1 MSDDLGK
8 KVEQIAQMLGQGD
21 VPDNIKELVSLF
33 ADKLGS
39 AGNTPSES
47 SIDKSNNEDNN
58 TSSGTDAEAN
68 EKADEK
74 IEEKAEERAEGAEN
88 KASSIDPELIEAAR
102 KSAER
107 LNMNNDA
114 RINLLHAIEPFMSSR
129 RKKKISNCIQLLQIA
144 SISKLLNDREK

>member
-39 AGNTPSES
+39 AGNTPAES
-47 SIDKSNNEDNN
+47 STDKSNKEDNN
-58 TSSGTDAEAN
+58 SFSDTDTDTESDEKSE
-68 EKADEK
+68 EKADE
-74 IEEKAEERAEGAEN
+74 RAENAEN
-88 KASSIDPELIEAAR
+88 KAPSIDPELIEAAR
-102 KSAER
+102 KSVER
-107 LNMNNDA
+107 LNLNNDA
-114 RINLLHAIEPFMSSR
+114 RINLLHAIEPFMSSK
-129 RKKKISNCIQLLQIA
+129 RKKKISSCIQLLQIA